1 MTMLMMFGM
10 LFRIV
15 SRVRFAPSG
24 SANRQSI
31 TWRPIAR
38 RVAIAAISTVCLAPS
53 PVLGAQTR
61 RVVVTPRQTTP
72 KTKAPTLPV
81 APTVDS
87 SLIPPAIRAGTL
99 VRPETV
105 SVGDPFVFVVSV
117 IVPTGARIE
126 WPSITDTAAVVAMRE
141 PVRVTSETKGPAR
154 TETATYSL
162 APWDVGALPI
172 GLPDAI
178 VHVGDK
184 ALRVPMTAAR
194 VVVKTVLSGDTTL
207 LVPKP
212 AKTLFPR
219 LLPWWKRWWPALA
232 IIAALALLWW
242 IWSRRKRGS
251 AASSRSAPDAY
262 ARAVHDFERLERLAL
277 VDAGEGGRFVALAV
291 EILRTYLSARVPNAA
306 LSRTT
311 SELVVMMADDIRVP
325 IATLL
330 MLLEESDAIKFAR
343 RSVTPVRARALA
355 ADARAIVEQI
365 ELAERARIAAE
376 QARLRDEER
385 AQRDAAKASED
396 EARRQSRRP
405 KSGAT

>member
-1 MTMLMMFGM
+1 MML
-10 LFRIV
+10 RIPFAQSV
-15 SRVRFAPSG
+15 TAAVHTLTSRRRTARS
-24 SANRQSI
+24 
-31 TWRPIAR
+31 IAR
-38 RVAIAAISTVCLAPS
+38 RLVIAAIGITCIADVNAIS
-53 PVLGAQTR
+53 AQTR
-61 RVVVTPRQTTP
+61 RPAVRPRPATPSTQ
-72 KTKAPTLPV
+72 APALPV
-81 APTVDS
+81 VPTVDS
-87 SLIPPAIRAGTL
+87 VQIPPAIRAGTL

-117 IVPTGARIE
+117 EVPIGARIE

-141 PVRVTSETKGPAR
+141 PVRVTSEQKGPAR

-162 APWDVGALPI
+162 APWDVGVLPI
-172 GLPDAI
+172 GLADAI

-184 ALRVPMTAAR
+184 TLRVPMTAAH
-194 VVVKTVLSGDTTL
+194 VVVKTVLPGDTTL
-207 LVPKP
+207 HTPKP

-232 IIAALALLWW
+232 IIAALLLLWW
-242 IWSRRKRGS
+242 IWSRRKRGG
-251 AASSRSAPDAY
+251 AAGSRVPLDVY

-291 EILRTYLSARVPNAA
+291 EILRTYLSARIPNAA

-311 SELVVMMADDIRVP
+311 SELVVVMADDIRVP

-330 MLLEESDAIKFAR
+330 TLLEESDAIKFAR

-355 ADARAIVEQI
+355 ADARSIVEQI
-365 ELAERARIAAE
+365 ESAERARVATE
-376 QARLRDEER
+376 EARLRDQVR
-385 AQRDAAKASED
+385 AQRDAADAAED

>member
-1 MTMLMMFGM
+1 MAG
-10 LFRIV
+10 IAD
-15 SRVRFAPSG
+15 FA
-24 SANRQSI
+24 NV
-31 TWRPIAR
+31 R
-38 RVAIAAISTVCLAPS
+38 RVAGRAALAVCAIACVMSGTSAA
-53 PVLGAQTR
+53 AQTR
-61 RVVVTPRQTTP
+61 RLVVRPMQTTP
-72 KTKAPTLPV
+72 KGKAPSLPV

-87 SLIPPAIRAGTL
+87 SRIPPAIRAGTL

-117 IVPTGARIE
+117 EVPAGARIE

-141 PVRVTSETKGPAR
+141 PVRVTSEEKGPAR

-172 GLPDAI
+172 GLPDAV
-178 VHVGDK
+178 VHIGDK
-184 ALRVPMTAAR
+184 SLRVPMTAAH
-194 VVVKTVLSGDTTL
+194 VVVKTVLPGDTTL
-207 LVPKP
+207 HKPKP

-219 LLPWWKRWWPALA
+219 LLPWWKRWWPAMV
-232 IIAALALLWW
+232 IIAALLLLWW
-242 IWSRRKRGS
+242 IWSRRKRGGS
-251 AASSRSAPDAY
+251 AHSKTPLDVY
-262 ARAVHDFERLERLAL
+262 TRAVHDFERLERLAL

-291 EILRTYLSARVPNAA
+291 EIVRTYLSARIPNAA

-311 SELVVMMADDIRVP
+311 SELVVVMADDIRVP

-330 MLLEESDAIKFAR
+330 TLLEESDAIKFAR
-343 RSVTPVRARALA
+343 RNVTPVRARALA

-376 QARLRDEER
+376 EARVRDQER
-385 AQRDAAKASED
+385 ARRDAAEAAED